1 MGNDKAVKAGN
12 TNIKIKL
19 TPVDR
24 SFYVVVDVY
33 LAICGIIVLLP
44 LLHVLAQSLSDPM
57 MVIAGRVSFFPINPT
72 LDIYSQVIKSKNI
85 MTGFMNTLF
94 YAGVGTC
101 LNLFMTVICA
111 YPLARKGLWGRK
123 VIVFIFTFTM
133 MFGGG
138 MIPTYLVI
146 KQLGL
151 IDTRAVMI
159 LPGAITVWNMIMC
172 RTYFMSSIPEEL
184 YESASLDGASDIRIL
199 VSMVVPL
206 TVPILAVM
214 VLGMLYHPESA
225 VYTSS
230 GVTAAETTMDLGMQ
244 FLSELPHYCREVA
257 LALAPIA
264 AFFFVIQFTTLHLK
278 GQTLFR
284 IIMGLVYTYI
294 GLVLFLLGVN
304 VGFMPMGTFIG
315 EALGRLE
322 FNWILVPIGMIIG
335 YFVVAAEPAVH
346 VLNKQVYEIT
356 AGAIPPKAM
365 SISLAIGVSVSV
377 GLAMFRILTGMPIMY
392 LLIPGYAL
400 ALILMFFVPPIFTSI
415 AFDSGGVA
423 SGPMTATF
431 LLPLAI
437 GACTAMGGDVVSDA
451 FGVVAMVAM
460 TPLITIQILGVY
472 YRIKQRGIKRRA
484 DAELA
489 PDEDIIDL

>member
-111 YPLARKGLWGRK
+111 YPLARNGLWGRK

-206 TVPILAVM
+206 SVPILAVM
-214 VLGMLYHPESA
+214 VLFYAVGHWNSYFDAMIYLNSPELYN
-225 VYTSS
+225 
-230 GVTAAETTMDLGMQ
+230 
-244 FLSELPHYCREVA
+244 
-257 LALAPIA
+257 
-264 AFFFVIQFTTLHLK
+264 IQ
-278 GQTLFR
+278 
-284 IIMGLVYTYI
+284 
-294 GLVLFLLGVN
+294 LVLRNAINN
-304 VGFMPMGTFIG
+304 VKSISENGASDMANMVKNEANG
-315 EALGRLE
+315 EAIKYVL
-322 FNWILVPIGMIIG
+322 IVITMIPVMIIYPFVQK
-335 YFVVAAEPAVH
+335 YFI
-346 VLNKQVYEIT
+346 KGIMI
-356 AGAIPPKAM
+356 G
-365 SISLAIGVSVSV
+365 SIKG
-377 GLAMFRILTGMPIMY
+377 
-392 LLIPGYAL
+392 
-400 ALILMFFVPPIFTSI
+400 
-415 AFDSGGVA
+415 
-423 SGPMTATF
+423 
-431 LLPLAI
+431 
-437 GACTAMGGDVVSDA
+437 
-451 FGVVAMVAM
+451 
-460 TPLITIQILGVY
+460 
-472 YRIKQRGIKRRA
+472 
-484 DAELA
+484 
-489 PDEDIIDL
+489 

>member
-1 MGNDKAVKAGN
+1 MGKDKAVKAGN

-24 SFYVVVDVY
+24 SFYVAVDVY

-72 LDIYSQVIKSKNI
+72 LEIYSQVIRSKNI
-85 MTGFMNTLF
+85 TTGFMNTLF

-206 TVPILAVM
+206 SVPILAVM
-214 VLGMLYHPESA
+214 VLFYAVGHWNSYFDAMIYLNSPELYN
-225 VYTSS
+225 
-230 GVTAAETTMDLGMQ
+230 
-244 FLSELPHYCREVA
+244 
-257 LALAPIA
+257 
-264 AFFFVIQFTTLHLK
+264 IQ
-278 GQTLFR
+278 
-284 IIMGLVYTYI
+284 
-294 GLVLFLLGVN
+294 LVLRNAINN
-304 VGFMPMGTFIG
+304 VKSIADNGASDMTNMMKNEANG
-315 EALGRLE
+315 EAIKYVL
-322 FNWILVPIGMIIG
+322 IVITMIPVMIIYPFVQK
-335 YFVVAAEPAVH
+335 YFI
-346 VLNKQVYEIT
+346 KGIMI
-356 AGAIPPKAM
+356 G
-365 SISLAIGVSVSV
+365 SIKG
-377 GLAMFRILTGMPIMY
+377 
-392 LLIPGYAL
+392 
-400 ALILMFFVPPIFTSI
+400 
-415 AFDSGGVA
+415 
-423 SGPMTATF
+423 
-431 LLPLAI
+431 
-437 GACTAMGGDVVSDA
+437 
-451 FGVVAMVAM
+451 
-460 TPLITIQILGVY
+460 
-472 YRIKQRGIKRRA
+472 
-484 DAELA
+484 
-489 PDEDIIDL
+489 

>member
-24 SFYVVVDVY
+24 SFYAVVDVY

-72 LDIYSQVIKSKNI
+72 LDIYSQVIKSQNI

-206 TVPILAVM
+206 SVPILAVM
-214 VLGMLYHPESA
+214 VLFYAVGHWNSYFDAMIYLNSPELYN
-225 VYTSS
+225 
-230 GVTAAETTMDLGMQ
+230 
-244 FLSELPHYCREVA
+244 
-257 LALAPIA
+257 
-264 AFFFVIQFTTLHLK
+264 IQ
-278 GQTLFR
+278 
-284 IIMGLVYTYI
+284 
-294 GLVLFLLGVN
+294 LVLRNAINN
-304 VGFMPMGTFIG
+304 VKSISENGASDMANMVKNEANG
-315 EALGRLE
+315 EAIKYVL
-322 FNWILVPIGMIIG
+322 IVITMIPVMIIYPFVQK
-335 YFVVAAEPAVH
+335 YFI
-346 VLNKQVYEIT
+346 KGIMI
-356 AGAIPPKAM
+356 G
-365 SISLAIGVSVSV
+365 SIKG
-377 GLAMFRILTGMPIMY
+377 
-392 LLIPGYAL
+392 
-400 ALILMFFVPPIFTSI
+400 
-415 AFDSGGVA
+415 
-423 SGPMTATF
+423 
-431 LLPLAI
+431 
-437 GACTAMGGDVVSDA
+437 
-451 FGVVAMVAM
+451 
-460 TPLITIQILGVY
+460 
-472 YRIKQRGIKRRA
+472 
-484 DAELA
+484 
-489 PDEDIIDL
+489 

>member
-206 TVPILAVM
+206 SVPILAVM
-214 VLGMLYHPESA
+214 VLFYAVGHWNSYFDAMIYLNSPELYN
-225 VYTSS
+225 
-230 GVTAAETTMDLGMQ
+230 
-244 FLSELPHYCREVA
+244 
-257 LALAPIA
+257 
-264 AFFFVIQFTTLHLK
+264 IQ
-278 GQTLFR
+278 
-284 IIMGLVYTYI
+284 
-294 GLVLFLLGVN
+294 LVLRNAINN
-304 VGFMPMGTFIG
+304 VKSISEKGASDMANMVKNEANG
-315 EALGRLE
+315 EAIKYVL
-322 FNWILVPIGMIIG
+322 IVITMIPVMIIYPFVQK
-335 YFVVAAEPAVH
+335 YFI
-346 VLNKQVYEIT
+346 KGIMI
-356 AGAIPPKAM
+356 G
-365 SISLAIGVSVSV
+365 SIKG
-377 GLAMFRILTGMPIMY
+377 
-392 LLIPGYAL
+392 
-400 ALILMFFVPPIFTSI
+400 
-415 AFDSGGVA
+415 
-423 SGPMTATF
+423 
-431 LLPLAI
+431 
-437 GACTAMGGDVVSDA
+437 
-451 FGVVAMVAM
+451 
-460 TPLITIQILGVY
+460 
-472 YRIKQRGIKRRA
+472 
-484 DAELA
+484 
-489 PDEDIIDL
+489 

>member
-72 LDIYSQVIKSKNI
+72 LDIYSQVIKSQNI

-123 VIVFIFTFTM
+123 LIVFIFTFTM

-206 TVPILAVM
+206 SVPILAVM
-214 VLGMLYHPESA
+214 VLFYAVGHWNSYFDAMIYLNSPELYN
-225 VYTSS
+225 
-230 GVTAAETTMDLGMQ
+230 
-244 FLSELPHYCREVA
+244 
-257 LALAPIA
+257 
-264 AFFFVIQFTTLHLK
+264 IQ
-278 GQTLFR
+278 
-284 IIMGLVYTYI
+284 
-294 GLVLFLLGVN
+294 LVLRNAINN
-304 VGFMPMGTFIG
+304 VKSISENGASDMANMVKNEANG
-315 EALGRLE
+315 EAIKYVL
-322 FNWILVPIGMIIG
+322 IVITMIPVMIIYPFVQK
-335 YFVVAAEPAVH
+335 YFI
-346 VLNKQVYEIT
+346 KGIMI
-356 AGAIPPKAM
+356 G
-365 SISLAIGVSVSV
+365 SIKG
-377 GLAMFRILTGMPIMY
+377 
-392 LLIPGYAL
+392 
-400 ALILMFFVPPIFTSI
+400 
-415 AFDSGGVA
+415 
-423 SGPMTATF
+423 
-431 LLPLAI
+431 
-437 GACTAMGGDVVSDA
+437 
-451 FGVVAMVAM
+451 
-460 TPLITIQILGVY
+460 
-472 YRIKQRGIKRRA
+472 
-484 DAELA
+484 
-489 PDEDIIDL
+489 

>member
-33 LAICGIIVLLP
+33 LALCGIIVLLP

-101 LNLFMTVICA
+101 VNLFMTVICA

-206 TVPILAVM
+206 SVPILAVM
-214 VLGMLYHPESA
+214 VLFYAVGHWNSYFDAMIYLNSPELYN
-225 VYTSS
+225 
-230 GVTAAETTMDLGMQ
+230 
-244 FLSELPHYCREVA
+244 
-257 LALAPIA
+257 
-264 AFFFVIQFTTLHLK
+264 IQ
-278 GQTLFR
+278 
-284 IIMGLVYTYI
+284 
-294 GLVLFLLGVN
+294 LVLRNAINN
-304 VGFMPMGTFIG
+304 VKSISENGASDMANMVKNEANG
-315 EALGRLE
+315 EAIKYVL
-322 FNWILVPIGMIIG
+322 IVITMIPVMIIYPFVQK
-335 YFVVAAEPAVH
+335 YFI
-346 VLNKQVYEIT
+346 KGIMI
-356 AGAIPPKAM
+356 G
-365 SISLAIGVSVSV
+365 SIKG
-377 GLAMFRILTGMPIMY
+377 
-392 LLIPGYAL
+392 
-400 ALILMFFVPPIFTSI
+400 
-415 AFDSGGVA
+415 
-423 SGPMTATF
+423 
-431 LLPLAI
+431 
-437 GACTAMGGDVVSDA
+437 
-451 FGVVAMVAM
+451 
-460 TPLITIQILGVY
+460 
-472 YRIKQRGIKRRA
+472 
-484 DAELA
+484 
-489 PDEDIIDL
+489 

>member
-206 TVPILAVM
+206 SVPILAVM
-214 VLGMLYHPESA
+214 VLFYAVGHWNSYFDAMIYLNSPELYN
-225 VYTSS
+225 
-230 GVTAAETTMDLGMQ
+230 
-244 FLSELPHYCREVA
+244 
-257 LALAPIA
+257 
-264 AFFFVIQFTTLHLK
+264 IQ
-278 GQTLFR
+278 
-284 IIMGLVYTYI
+284 
-294 GLVLFLLGVN
+294 LVLRNAINN
-304 VGFMPMGTFIG
+304 VKSISENGTSDMANMVKNEANG
-315 EALGRLE
+315 EAIKYVL
-322 FNWILVPIGMIIG
+322 IVITMIPVMIIYPFVQK
-335 YFVVAAEPAVH
+335 YFI
-346 VLNKQVYEIT
+346 KGIMI
-356 AGAIPPKAM
+356 G
-365 SISLAIGVSVSV
+365 SIKG
-377 GLAMFRILTGMPIMY
+377 
-392 LLIPGYAL
+392 
-400 ALILMFFVPPIFTSI
+400 
-415 AFDSGGVA
+415 
-423 SGPMTATF
+423 
-431 LLPLAI
+431 
-437 GACTAMGGDVVSDA
+437 
-451 FGVVAMVAM
+451 
-460 TPLITIQILGVY
+460 
-472 YRIKQRGIKRRA
+472 
-484 DAELA
+484 
-489 PDEDIIDL
+489 

>member
-44 LLHVLAQSLSDPM
+44 LLHVLAQSQSDPM

-72 LDIYSQVIKSKNI
+72 LDIYSQVIKSQNI

-123 VIVFIFTFTM
+123 LIVFIFTFTM

-206 TVPILAVM
+206 SVPILAVM
-214 VLGMLYHPESA
+214 VLFYAVGHWNSYFDAMIYLNSPELYN
-225 VYTSS
+225 
-230 GVTAAETTMDLGMQ
+230 
-244 FLSELPHYCREVA
+244 
-257 LALAPIA
+257 
-264 AFFFVIQFTTLHLK
+264 IQ
-278 GQTLFR
+278 
-284 IIMGLVYTYI
+284 
-294 GLVLFLLGVN
+294 LVLRNAINN
-304 VGFMPMGTFIG
+304 VKSISENGASDMANMVKNEANG
-315 EALGRLE
+315 EAIKYVL
-322 FNWILVPIGMIIG
+322 IVITMIPVMIIYPFVQK
-335 YFVVAAEPAVH
+335 YFI
-346 VLNKQVYEIT
+346 KGIMI
-356 AGAIPPKAM
+356 G
-365 SISLAIGVSVSV
+365 SIKG
-377 GLAMFRILTGMPIMY
+377 
-392 LLIPGYAL
+392 
-400 ALILMFFVPPIFTSI
+400 
-415 AFDSGGVA
+415 
-423 SGPMTATF
+423 
-431 LLPLAI
+431 
-437 GACTAMGGDVVSDA
+437 
-451 FGVVAMVAM
+451 
-460 TPLITIQILGVY
+460 
-472 YRIKQRGIKRRA
+472 
-484 DAELA
+484 
-489 PDEDIIDL
+489 

>member
-1 MGNDKAVKAGN
+1 M
-12 TNIKIKL
+12 
-19 TPVDR
+19 
-24 SFYVVVDVY
+24 VDVY

-206 TVPILAVM
+206 SVPILAVM
-214 VLGMLYHPESA
+214 VLFYAVGHWNSYFDAMIYLNSPELYN
-225 VYTSS
+225 
-230 GVTAAETTMDLGMQ
+230 
-244 FLSELPHYCREVA
+244 
-257 LALAPIA
+257 
-264 AFFFVIQFTTLHLK
+264 IQ
-278 GQTLFR
+278 
-284 IIMGLVYTYI
+284 
-294 GLVLFLLGVN
+294 LVLRNAINN
-304 VGFMPMGTFIG
+304 VKSISENGASDMANMVKNEANG
-315 EALGRLE
+315 EAIKYVL
-322 FNWILVPIGMIIG
+322 IVITMIPVMIIYPFVQK
-335 YFVVAAEPAVH
+335 YFI
-346 VLNKQVYEIT
+346 KGI
-356 AGAIPPKAM
+356 M
-365 SISLAIGVSVSV
+365 IGH
-377 GLAMFRILTGMPIMY
+377 
-392 LLIPGYAL
+392 
-400 ALILMFFVPPIFTSI
+400 
-415 AFDSGGVA
+415 
-423 SGPMTATF
+423 
-431 LLPLAI
+431 
-437 GACTAMGGDVVSDA
+437 
-451 FGVVAMVAM
+451 
-460 TPLITIQILGVY
+460 
-472 YRIKQRGIKRRA
+472 IKG
-484 DAELA
+484 
-489 PDEDIIDL
+489 

>member
-12 TNIKIKL
+12 TNIKIRL

-72 LDIYSQVIKSKNI
+72 LDIYSQVIKSQNI

-206 TVPILAVM
+206 SVPILAVM
-214 VLGMLYHPESA
+214 VLFYAVGHWNSYFDAMIYLNSPELYN
-225 VYTSS
+225 
-230 GVTAAETTMDLGMQ
+230 
-244 FLSELPHYCREVA
+244 
-257 LALAPIA
+257 
-264 AFFFVIQFTTLHLK
+264 IQ
-278 GQTLFR
+278 
-284 IIMGLVYTYI
+284 
-294 GLVLFLLGVN
+294 LVLRNAINN
-304 VGFMPMGTFIG
+304 VKSISENGASDMANMVKNEANG
-315 EALGRLE
+315 EAIKYVL
-322 FNWILVPIGMIIG
+322 IVITMIPVMIIYPFVQK
-335 YFVVAAEPAVH
+335 YFI
-346 VLNKQVYEIT
+346 KGIMI
-356 AGAIPPKAM
+356 G
-365 SISLAIGVSVSV
+365 SIKG
-377 GLAMFRILTGMPIMY
+377 
-392 LLIPGYAL
+392 
-400 ALILMFFVPPIFTSI
+400 
-415 AFDSGGVA
+415 
-423 SGPMTATF
+423 
-431 LLPLAI
+431 
-437 GACTAMGGDVVSDA
+437 
-451 FGVVAMVAM
+451 
-460 TPLITIQILGVY
+460 
-472 YRIKQRGIKRRA
+472 
-484 DAELA
+484 
-489 PDEDIIDL
+489 

>member
-206 TVPILAVM
+206 SVPILAVM
-214 VLGMLYHPESA
+214 VLFYAVGHWNSYFDAMIYLNSPELYN
-225 VYTSS
+225 
-230 GVTAAETTMDLGMQ
+230 
-244 FLSELPHYCREVA
+244 
-257 LALAPIA
+257 
-264 AFFFVIQFTTLHLK
+264 IQ
-278 GQTLFR
+278 
-284 IIMGLVYTYI
+284 
-294 GLVLFLLGVN
+294 LVLRNAINSISENGASDMANMVKN
-304 VGFMPMGTFIG
+304 EANG
-315 EALGRLE
+315 EAIKYVL
-322 FNWILVPIGMIIG
+322 IVITMIPVMIIYPFVQKYFIKGIMIG
-335 YFVVAAEPAVH
+335 Y
-346 VLNKQVYEIT
+346 
-356 AGAIPPKAM
+356 
-365 SISLAIGVSVSV
+365 
-377 GLAMFRILTGMPIMY
+377 
-392 LLIPGYAL
+392 
-400 ALILMFFVPPIFTSI
+400 
-415 AFDSGGVA
+415 
-423 SGPMTATF
+423 
-431 LLPLAI
+431 
-437 GACTAMGGDVVSDA
+437 
-451 FGVVAMVAM
+451 
-460 TPLITIQILGVY
+460 
-472 YRIKQRGIKRRA
+472 IKG
-484 DAELA
+484 
-489 PDEDIIDL
+489 

>member
-72 LDIYSQVIKSKNI
+72 LDIYSQVIKSQNI

-206 TVPILAVM
+206 SVPILAVM
-214 VLGMLYHPESA
+214 VLFYAVGHWNSYFDAMIYLNSPELYN
-225 VYTSS
+225 
-230 GVTAAETTMDLGMQ
+230 
-244 FLSELPHYCREVA
+244 
-257 LALAPIA
+257 
-264 AFFFVIQFTTLHLK
+264 IQ
-278 GQTLFR
+278 
-284 IIMGLVYTYI
+284 
-294 GLVLFLLGVN
+294 LVLRNAINN
-304 VGFMPMGTFIG
+304 VKSISENGASDMANMVKNEANG
-315 EALGRLE
+315 EAIKYVLIVITMIPVTIIYPFVQKYFIKG
-322 FNWILVPIGMIIG
+322 IMIG
-335 YFVVAAEPAVH
+335 
-346 VLNKQVYEIT
+346 
-356 AGAIPPKAM
+356 
-365 SISLAIGVSVSV
+365 SIKG
-377 GLAMFRILTGMPIMY
+377 
-392 LLIPGYAL
+392 
-400 ALILMFFVPPIFTSI
+400 
-415 AFDSGGVA
+415 
-423 SGPMTATF
+423 
-431 LLPLAI
+431 
-437 GACTAMGGDVVSDA
+437 
-451 FGVVAMVAM
+451 
-460 TPLITIQILGVY
+460 
-472 YRIKQRGIKRRA
+472 
-484 DAELA
+484 
-489 PDEDIIDL
+489 

>member
-1 MGNDKAVKAGN
+1 MGNDKAVKAEN

-72 LDIYSQVIKSKNI
+72 LDIYSQVIKSQNI

-206 TVPILAVM
+206 SVPILAVM
-214 VLGMLYHPESA
+214 VLFYAVSHWNSYFDAMIYLNSPELYN
-225 VYTSS
+225 
-230 GVTAAETTMDLGMQ
+230 
-244 FLSELPHYCREVA
+244 
-257 LALAPIA
+257 
-264 AFFFVIQFTTLHLK
+264 IQ
-278 GQTLFR
+278 
-284 IIMGLVYTYI
+284 
-294 GLVLFLLGVN
+294 LVLRNAINN
-304 VGFMPMGTFIG
+304 VKSISENGASDMANMVKNEANG
-315 EALGRLE
+315 EAIKYVL
-322 FNWILVPIGMIIG
+322 IVITMIPVMIIYPFVQK
-335 YFVVAAEPAVH
+335 YFI
-346 VLNKQVYEIT
+346 KGIMI
-356 AGAIPPKAM
+356 G
-365 SISLAIGVSVSV
+365 SIKG
-377 GLAMFRILTGMPIMY
+377 
-392 LLIPGYAL
+392 
-400 ALILMFFVPPIFTSI
+400 
-415 AFDSGGVA
+415 
-423 SGPMTATF
+423 
-431 LLPLAI
+431 
-437 GACTAMGGDVVSDA
+437 
-451 FGVVAMVAM
+451 
-460 TPLITIQILGVY
+460 
-472 YRIKQRGIKRRA
+472 
-484 DAELA
+484 
-489 PDEDIIDL
+489 

>member
-172 RTYFMSSIPEEL
+172 RTYFMSSITEEL

-206 TVPILAVM
+206 SVPILAVM
-214 VLGMLYHPESA
+214 VLFYAVGHWNSYFDAMIYLNSPELYN
-225 VYTSS
+225 
-230 GVTAAETTMDLGMQ
+230 
-244 FLSELPHYCREVA
+244 
-257 LALAPIA
+257 
-264 AFFFVIQFTTLHLK
+264 IQ
-278 GQTLFR
+278 
-284 IIMGLVYTYI
+284 
-294 GLVLFLLGVN
+294 LVLRNAINN
-304 VGFMPMGTFIG
+304 VKSISENGASDMANMVKNEANG
-315 EALGRLE
+315 EAIKYVL
-322 FNWILVPIGMIIG
+322 IVITMIPVMIIYPFVQK
-335 YFVVAAEPAVH
+335 YFI
-346 VLNKQVYEIT
+346 KGI
-356 AGAIPPKAM
+356 M
-365 SISLAIGVSVSV
+365 IGH
-377 GLAMFRILTGMPIMY
+377 
-392 LLIPGYAL
+392 
-400 ALILMFFVPPIFTSI
+400 
-415 AFDSGGVA
+415 
-423 SGPMTATF
+423 
-431 LLPLAI
+431 
-437 GACTAMGGDVVSDA
+437 
-451 FGVVAMVAM
+451 
-460 TPLITIQILGVY
+460 
-472 YRIKQRGIKRRA
+472 IKG
-484 DAELA
+484 
-489 PDEDIIDL
+489 

>member
-206 TVPILAVM
+206 SVPILAVM
-214 VLGMLYHPESA
+214 VLFYAVGHWNSYFDAMIYLKSPELYN
-225 VYTSS
+225 
-230 GVTAAETTMDLGMQ
+230 
-244 FLSELPHYCREVA
+244 
-257 LALAPIA
+257 
-264 AFFFVIQFTTLHLK
+264 IQ
-278 GQTLFR
+278 
-284 IIMGLVYTYI
+284 
-294 GLVLFLLGVN
+294 LVLRNAINN
-304 VGFMPMGTFIG
+304 VKAISENGASDMANMVKNEANG
-315 EALGRLE
+315 EVIKYVL
-322 FNWILVPIGMIIG
+322 IVITMIPVMIIYPFVQK
-335 YFVVAAEPAVH
+335 YFI
-346 VLNKQVYEIT
+346 KGIMI
-356 AGAIPPKAM
+356 G
-365 SISLAIGVSVSV
+365 SIKG
-377 GLAMFRILTGMPIMY
+377 
-392 LLIPGYAL
+392 
-400 ALILMFFVPPIFTSI
+400 
-415 AFDSGGVA
+415 
-423 SGPMTATF
+423 
-431 LLPLAI
+431 
-437 GACTAMGGDVVSDA
+437 
-451 FGVVAMVAM
+451 
-460 TPLITIQILGVY
+460 
-472 YRIKQRGIKRRA
+472 
-484 DAELA
+484 
-489 PDEDIIDL
+489 

>member
-72 LDIYSQVIKSKNI
+72 LDIYSQVIKSQNI

-206 TVPILAVM
+206 SVPILAVM
-214 VLGMLYHPESA
+214 VLFYAVGHWNSYFDAMIYLNSPELYN
-225 VYTSS
+225 
-230 GVTAAETTMDLGMQ
+230 
-244 FLSELPHYCREVA
+244 
-257 LALAPIA
+257 
-264 AFFFVIQFTTLHLK
+264 IQ
-278 GQTLFR
+278 
-284 IIMGLVYTYI
+284 
-294 GLVLFLLGVN
+294 LVLRNAINN
-304 VGFMPMGTFIG
+304 VKSISDNGASDMANMVKNEANG
-315 EALGRLE
+315 EAIKYVL
-322 FNWILVPIGMIIG
+322 IVITMIPVMIIYPFVQK
-335 YFVVAAEPAVH
+335 YFI
-346 VLNKQVYEIT
+346 KGIMI
-356 AGAIPPKAM
+356 G
-365 SISLAIGVSVSV
+365 SIKG
-377 GLAMFRILTGMPIMY
+377 
-392 LLIPGYAL
+392 
-400 ALILMFFVPPIFTSI
+400 
-415 AFDSGGVA
+415 
-423 SGPMTATF
+423 
-431 LLPLAI
+431 
-437 GACTAMGGDVVSDA
+437 
-451 FGVVAMVAM
+451 
-460 TPLITIQILGVY
+460 
-472 YRIKQRGIKRRA
+472 
-484 DAELA
+484 
-489 PDEDIIDL
+489 

>member
-33 LAICGIIVLLP
+33 LAICGITVLLP

-206 TVPILAVM
+206 SVPILAVM
-214 VLGMLYHPESA
+214 VLFYAVGHWNSYFDAMIYLNSPELYN
-225 VYTSS
+225 
-230 GVTAAETTMDLGMQ
+230 
-244 FLSELPHYCREVA
+244 
-257 LALAPIA
+257 
-264 AFFFVIQFTTLHLK
+264 IQ
-278 GQTLFR
+278 
-284 IIMGLVYTYI
+284 
-294 GLVLFLLGVN
+294 LVLRNAINN
-304 VGFMPMGTFIG
+304 VKSISENGASDMANMVKNEANG
-315 EALGRLE
+315 EAIKYVL
-322 FNWILVPIGMIIG
+322 IVITMIPVMIIYPFVQK
-335 YFVVAAEPAVH
+335 YFI
-346 VLNKQVYEIT
+346 NGIMI
-356 AGAIPPKAM
+356 G
-365 SISLAIGVSVSV
+365 SIKG
-377 GLAMFRILTGMPIMY
+377 
-392 LLIPGYAL
+392 
-400 ALILMFFVPPIFTSI
+400 
-415 AFDSGGVA
+415 
-423 SGPMTATF
+423 
-431 LLPLAI
+431 
-437 GACTAMGGDVVSDA
+437 
-451 FGVVAMVAM
+451 
-460 TPLITIQILGVY
+460 
-472 YRIKQRGIKRRA
+472 
-484 DAELA
+484 
-489 PDEDIIDL
+489 

>member
-1 MGNDKAVKAGN
+1 MGNDKAGNAGN

-206 TVPILAVM
+206 SVPILAVM
-214 VLGMLYHPESA
+214 VLFYAVGHWNSYFDAMIYLNSPELYN
-225 VYTSS
+225 
-230 GVTAAETTMDLGMQ
+230 
-244 FLSELPHYCREVA
+244 
-257 LALAPIA
+257 
-264 AFFFVIQFTTLHLK
+264 IQ
-278 GQTLFR
+278 
-284 IIMGLVYTYI
+284 
-294 GLVLFLLGVN
+294 LVLRNAINN
-304 VGFMPMGTFIG
+304 VKSISENGASDMANMVKNEANG
-315 EALGRLE
+315 EAIKYVL
-322 FNWILVPIGMIIG
+322 IVITMIPVMIIYPFVQK
-335 YFVVAAEPAVH
+335 YFI
-346 VLNKQVYEIT
+346 KGIMI
-356 AGAIPPKAM
+356 G
-365 SISLAIGVSVSV
+365 SIKG
-377 GLAMFRILTGMPIMY
+377 
-392 LLIPGYAL
+392 
-400 ALILMFFVPPIFTSI
+400 
-415 AFDSGGVA
+415 
-423 SGPMTATF
+423 
-431 LLPLAI
+431 
-437 GACTAMGGDVVSDA
+437 
-451 FGVVAMVAM
+451 
-460 TPLITIQILGVY
+460 
-472 YRIKQRGIKRRA
+472 
-484 DAELA
+484 
-489 PDEDIIDL
+489 

>member
-72 LDIYSQVIKSKNI
+72 LDIYSQVIKSQNI

-206 TVPILAVM
+206 SVPILAVM
-214 VLGMLYHPESA
+214 VLFYGVAQWNSWFPALLYISDRGLYPLQMVLREVLIQSDISNMA
-225 VYTSS
+225 GSS
-230 GVTAAETTMDLGMQ
+230 GDVE
-244 FLSELPHYCREVA
+244 
-257 LALAPIA
+257 
-264 AFFFVIQFTTLHLK
+264 
-278 GQTLFR
+278 
-284 IIMGLVYTYI
+284 
-294 GLVLFLLGVN
+294 
-304 VGFMPMGTFIG
+304 
-315 EALGRLE
+315 
-322 FNWILVPIGMIIG
+322 IIG
-335 YFVVAAEPAVH
+335 DGLKYATMVVATLPIMCLYPFLQKYFV
-346 VLNKQVYEIT
+346 K
-356 AGAIPPKAM
+356 
-365 SISLAIGVSVSV
+365 GV
-377 GLAMFRILTGMPIMY
+377 M
-392 LLIPGYAL
+392 
-400 ALILMFFVPPIFTSI
+400 
-415 AFDSGGVA
+415 
-423 SGPMTATF
+423 
-431 LLPLAI
+431 I
-437 GACTAMGGDVVSDA
+437 GAVKG
-451 FGVVAMVAM
+451 
-460 TPLITIQILGVY
+460 
-472 YRIKQRGIKRRA
+472 
-484 DAELA
+484 
-489 PDEDIIDL
+489 

>member
-1 MGNDKAVKAGN
+1 MGNDKAVKAVN

-72 LDIYSQVIKSKNI
+72 LDIYSQVIKSQNI

-206 TVPILAVM
+206 SVPILAVM
-214 VLGMLYHPESA
+214 VLFYAVGHWNSYFDAMIYLNSPELYN
-225 VYTSS
+225 
-230 GVTAAETTMDLGMQ
+230 
-244 FLSELPHYCREVA
+244 
-257 LALAPIA
+257 
-264 AFFFVIQFTTLHLK
+264 IQ
-278 GQTLFR
+278 
-284 IIMGLVYTYI
+284 
-294 GLVLFLLGVN
+294 LVLRNAINN
-304 VGFMPMGTFIG
+304 VKSISENGASDMANMVKNEANG
-315 EALGRLE
+315 EAIKYVL
-322 FNWILVPIGMIIG
+322 IVITMIPVMIIYPFVQK
-335 YFVVAAEPAVH
+335 YFI
-346 VLNKQVYEIT
+346 KGIMI
-356 AGAIPPKAM
+356 G
-365 SISLAIGVSVSV
+365 SIKG
-377 GLAMFRILTGMPIMY
+377 
-392 LLIPGYAL
+392 
-400 ALILMFFVPPIFTSI
+400 
-415 AFDSGGVA
+415 
-423 SGPMTATF
+423 
-431 LLPLAI
+431 
-437 GACTAMGGDVVSDA
+437 
-451 FGVVAMVAM
+451 
-460 TPLITIQILGVY
+460 
-472 YRIKQRGIKRRA
+472 
-484 DAELA
+484 
-489 PDEDIIDL
+489 

>member
-206 TVPILAVM
+206 SVPILAVM
-214 VLGMLYHPESA
+214 VLLYAVGHWNSYFDAMIYLNSPEL
-225 VYTSS
+225 YN
-230 GVTAAETTMDLGMQ
+230 
-244 FLSELPHYCREVA
+244 
-257 LALAPIA
+257 
-264 AFFFVIQFTTLHLK
+264 IQ
-278 GQTLFR
+278 
-284 IIMGLVYTYI
+284 
-294 GLVLFLLGVN
+294 LVLRNAINN
-304 VGFMPMGTFIG
+304 VKSISENGARDMANMVKNEANG
-315 EALGRLE
+315 EAIKYVL
-322 FNWILVPIGMIIG
+322 IVITMIPVMIIYPFVQK
-335 YFVVAAEPAVH
+335 YFI
-346 VLNKQVYEIT
+346 KGIMI
-356 AGAIPPKAM
+356 G
-365 SISLAIGVSVSV
+365 SIKG
-377 GLAMFRILTGMPIMY
+377 
-392 LLIPGYAL
+392 
-400 ALILMFFVPPIFTSI
+400 
-415 AFDSGGVA
+415 
-423 SGPMTATF
+423 
-431 LLPLAI
+431 
-437 GACTAMGGDVVSDA
+437 
-451 FGVVAMVAM
+451 
-460 TPLITIQILGVY
+460 
-472 YRIKQRGIKRRA
+472 
-484 DAELA
+484 
-489 PDEDIIDL
+489 

>member
-1 MGNDKAVKAGN
+1 MGNDEAVKAGN

-206 TVPILAVM
+206 SVPILAVM
-214 VLGMLYHPESA
+214 VLFYAVGHWNSYFDAMIYLNSPELYN
-225 VYTSS
+225 
-230 GVTAAETTMDLGMQ
+230 
-244 FLSELPHYCREVA
+244 
-257 LALAPIA
+257 
-264 AFFFVIQFTTLHLK
+264 IQ
-278 GQTLFR
+278 
-284 IIMGLVYTYI
+284 
-294 GLVLFLLGVN
+294 LVLRNAINN
-304 VGFMPMGTFIG
+304 VKSISENGASDMANMVKNEANG
-315 EALGRLE
+315 EAIKYVLIVITMIPVTIIYPFVQKYFIKG
-322 FNWILVPIGMIIG
+322 IMIG
-335 YFVVAAEPAVH
+335 
-346 VLNKQVYEIT
+346 
-356 AGAIPPKAM
+356 
-365 SISLAIGVSVSV
+365 SIKG
-377 GLAMFRILTGMPIMY
+377 
-392 LLIPGYAL
+392 
-400 ALILMFFVPPIFTSI
+400 
-415 AFDSGGVA
+415 
-423 SGPMTATF
+423 
-431 LLPLAI
+431 
-437 GACTAMGGDVVSDA
+437 
-451 FGVVAMVAM
+451 
-460 TPLITIQILGVY
+460 
-472 YRIKQRGIKRRA
+472 
-484 DAELA
+484 
-489 PDEDIIDL
+489 

>member
-33 LAICGIIVLLP
+33 LALCGIIVLLP

-94 YAGVGTC
+94 YAGVGPC

-206 TVPILAVM
+206 SVPILAVM
-214 VLGMLYHPESA
+214 VLFYAVGHWNSYFDAMIYLNSPELYN
-225 VYTSS
+225 
-230 GVTAAETTMDLGMQ
+230 
-244 FLSELPHYCREVA
+244 
-257 LALAPIA
+257 
-264 AFFFVIQFTTLHLK
+264 IQ
-278 GQTLFR
+278 
-284 IIMGLVYTYI
+284 
-294 GLVLFLLGVN
+294 LVLRNAINN
-304 VGFMPMGTFIG
+304 VKSISENGASDMANMVKNEANG
-315 EALGRLE
+315 EAIKYVL
-322 FNWILVPIGMIIG
+322 IVITMIPVMIIYPFVQK
-335 YFVVAAEPAVH
+335 YFI
-346 VLNKQVYEIT
+346 KGIMI
-356 AGAIPPKAM
+356 G
-365 SISLAIGVSVSV
+365 SIKG
-377 GLAMFRILTGMPIMY
+377 
-392 LLIPGYAL
+392 
-400 ALILMFFVPPIFTSI
+400 
-415 AFDSGGVA
+415 
-423 SGPMTATF
+423 
-431 LLPLAI
+431 
-437 GACTAMGGDVVSDA
+437 
-451 FGVVAMVAM
+451 
-460 TPLITIQILGVY
+460 
-472 YRIKQRGIKRRA
+472 
-484 DAELA
+484 
-489 PDEDIIDL
+489 

>member
-206 TVPILAVM
+206 SVPILAVM
-214 VLGMLYHPESA
+214 VLFYAVGHWNSYFDAMIYLNSPELYN
-225 VYTSS
+225 
-230 GVTAAETTMDLGMQ
+230 
-244 FLSELPHYCREVA
+244 
-257 LALAPIA
+257 
-264 AFFFVIQFTTLHLK
+264 IQ
-278 GQTLFR
+278 
-284 IIMGLVYTYI
+284 
-294 GLVLFLLGVN
+294 LVLRNAINN
-304 VGFMPMGTFIG
+304 VKSISENGASDMANMVKN
-315 EALGRLE
+315 EANVEAIKYVL
-322 FNWILVPIGMIIG
+322 IVITMIPVMIIYPFVQK
-335 YFVVAAEPAVH
+335 YFI
-346 VLNKQVYEIT
+346 KGIMI
-356 AGAIPPKAM
+356 G
-365 SISLAIGVSVSV
+365 SIKG
-377 GLAMFRILTGMPIMY
+377 
-392 LLIPGYAL
+392 
-400 ALILMFFVPPIFTSI
+400 
-415 AFDSGGVA
+415 
-423 SGPMTATF
+423 
-431 LLPLAI
+431 
-437 GACTAMGGDVVSDA
+437 
-451 FGVVAMVAM
+451 
-460 TPLITIQILGVY
+460 
-472 YRIKQRGIKRRA
+472 
-484 DAELA
+484 
-489 PDEDIIDL
+489 

>member
-72 LDIYSQVIKSKNI
+72 LDIYSQVIKSQNI

-199 VSMVVPL
+199 MSMVVPL
-206 TVPILAVM
+206 SVPILAVM
-214 VLGMLYHPESA
+214 VLFYAVGHWNSYFDAMIYLNSPELYN
-225 VYTSS
+225 
-230 GVTAAETTMDLGMQ
+230 
-244 FLSELPHYCREVA
+244 
-257 LALAPIA
+257 
-264 AFFFVIQFTTLHLK
+264 IQ
-278 GQTLFR
+278 
-284 IIMGLVYTYI
+284 
-294 GLVLFLLGVN
+294 LVLRNAINN
-304 VGFMPMGTFIG
+304 VKSISENGASDMANMVKNEANG
-315 EALGRLE
+315 EAIKYVL
-322 FNWILVPIGMIIG
+322 IVITMIPVMIIYPFVQK
-335 YFVVAAEPAVH
+335 YFI
-346 VLNKQVYEIT
+346 KGIMI
-356 AGAIPPKAM
+356 G
-365 SISLAIGVSVSV
+365 SIKG
-377 GLAMFRILTGMPIMY
+377 
-392 LLIPGYAL
+392 
-400 ALILMFFVPPIFTSI
+400 
-415 AFDSGGVA
+415 
-423 SGPMTATF
+423 
-431 LLPLAI
+431 
-437 GACTAMGGDVVSDA
+437 
-451 FGVVAMVAM
+451 
-460 TPLITIQILGVY
+460 
-472 YRIKQRGIKRRA
+472 
-484 DAELA
+484 
-489 PDEDIIDL
+489 

>member
-12 TNIKIKL
+12 TSIKIKL

-206 TVPILAVM
+206 SVPILAVM
-214 VLGMLYHPESA
+214 VLFYAVGHWNSYFDAMIYLNSPELYN
-225 VYTSS
+225 
-230 GVTAAETTMDLGMQ
+230 
-244 FLSELPHYCREVA
+244 
-257 LALAPIA
+257 
-264 AFFFVIQFTTLHLK
+264 IQ
-278 GQTLFR
+278 
-284 IIMGLVYTYI
+284 
-294 GLVLFLLGVN
+294 LVLRNAINN
-304 VGFMPMGTFIG
+304 VKSISENGASDMANMVKNEANG
-315 EALGRLE
+315 EAIKYVL
-322 FNWILVPIGMIIG
+322 IVITMIPVMIIYPFVQK
-335 YFVVAAEPAVH
+335 YFI
-346 VLNKQVYEIT
+346 KGIMI
-356 AGAIPPKAM
+356 G
-365 SISLAIGVSVSV
+365 SIKG
-377 GLAMFRILTGMPIMY
+377 
-392 LLIPGYAL
+392 
-400 ALILMFFVPPIFTSI
+400 
-415 AFDSGGVA
+415 
-423 SGPMTATF
+423 
-431 LLPLAI
+431 
-437 GACTAMGGDVVSDA
+437 
-451 FGVVAMVAM
+451 
-460 TPLITIQILGVY
+460 
-472 YRIKQRGIKRRA
+472 
-484 DAELA
+484 
-489 PDEDIIDL
+489 

>member
-72 LDIYSQVIKSKNI
+72 LDIYSQVIKSQNI

-206 TVPILAVM
+206 SVPILAVM
-214 VLGMLYHPESA
+214 VLFYAVGHWNSYFDAMIYLNSPELYN
-225 VYTSS
+225 
-230 GVTAAETTMDLGMQ
+230 
-244 FLSELPHYCREVA
+244 
-257 LALAPIA
+257 
-264 AFFFVIQFTTLHLK
+264 IQ
-278 GQTLFR
+278 
-284 IIMGLVYTYI
+284 
-294 GLVLFLLGVN
+294 LVLRNAINN
-304 VGFMPMGTFIG
+304 VKSISENGASDMANMVKNEANG
-315 EALGRLE
+315 EAIKYVL
-322 FNWILVPIGMIIG
+322 IVITMIPVMIIYPFVQK
-335 YFVVAAEPAVH
+335 YFI
-346 VLNKQVYEIT
+346 KGIMI
-356 AGAIPPKAM
+356 G
-365 SISLAIGVSVSV
+365 SIKG
-377 GLAMFRILTGMPIMY
+377 
-392 LLIPGYAL
+392 
-400 ALILMFFVPPIFTSI
+400 
-415 AFDSGGVA
+415 
-423 SGPMTATF
+423 
-431 LLPLAI
+431 
-437 GACTAMGGDVVSDA
+437 
-451 FGVVAMVAM
+451 
-460 TPLITIQILGVY
+460 
-472 YRIKQRGIKRRA
+472 
-484 DAELA
+484 
-489 PDEDIIDL
+489 

>member
-24 SFYVVVDVY
+24 SFYVAVDVY

-184 YESASLDGASDIRIL
+184 YESALPDGASDIRIL

-206 TVPILAVM
+206 SVPILAVM
-214 VLGMLYHPESA
+214 VLFYAVGHWNSYFDAMIYLNSPELYN
-225 VYTSS
+225 
-230 GVTAAETTMDLGMQ
+230 
-244 FLSELPHYCREVA
+244 
-257 LALAPIA
+257 
-264 AFFFVIQFTTLHLK
+264 IQ
-278 GQTLFR
+278 
-284 IIMGLVYTYI
+284 
-294 GLVLFLLGVN
+294 LVLRNAINN
-304 VGFMPMGTFIG
+304 VKSISENGASDMANMVKNEANG
-315 EALGRLE
+315 EAIKYVL
-322 FNWILVPIGMIIG
+322 IVITMIPVMIIYPFVQK
-335 YFVVAAEPAVH
+335 YFI
-346 VLNKQVYEIT
+346 KGIMI
-356 AGAIPPKAM
+356 G
-365 SISLAIGVSVSV
+365 SIKG
-377 GLAMFRILTGMPIMY
+377 
-392 LLIPGYAL
+392 
-400 ALILMFFVPPIFTSI
+400 
-415 AFDSGGVA
+415 
-423 SGPMTATF
+423 
-431 LLPLAI
+431 
-437 GACTAMGGDVVSDA
+437 
-451 FGVVAMVAM
+451 
-460 TPLITIQILGVY
+460 
-472 YRIKQRGIKRRA
+472 
-484 DAELA
+484 
-489 PDEDIIDL
+489 

>member
-1 MGNDKAVKAGN
+1 MGNDKAGKAGN

-72 LDIYSQVIKSKNI
+72 LDIYSQVIKSQNI

-206 TVPILAVM
+206 SVPILAVM
-214 VLGMLYHPESA
+214 VLFYAVGHWNSYFDAMIYLNSPELYN
-225 VYTSS
+225 
-230 GVTAAETTMDLGMQ
+230 
-244 FLSELPHYCREVA
+244 
-257 LALAPIA
+257 
-264 AFFFVIQFTTLHLK
+264 IQ
-278 GQTLFR
+278 
-284 IIMGLVYTYI
+284 
-294 GLVLFLLGVN
+294 LVLRNAINN
-304 VGFMPMGTFIG
+304 VKSITDNAASDMTNMVKNEANAEAIKYVLIVITMIPVMLIYPFVQKYFIKG
-315 EALGRLE
+315 
-322 FNWILVPIGMIIG
+322 IMIG
-335 YFVVAAEPAVH
+335 
-346 VLNKQVYEIT
+346 
-356 AGAIPPKAM
+356 
-365 SISLAIGVSVSV
+365 SIKG
-377 GLAMFRILTGMPIMY
+377 
-392 LLIPGYAL
+392 
-400 ALILMFFVPPIFTSI
+400 
-415 AFDSGGVA
+415 
-423 SGPMTATF
+423 
-431 LLPLAI
+431 
-437 GACTAMGGDVVSDA
+437 
-451 FGVVAMVAM
+451 
-460 TPLITIQILGVY
+460 
-472 YRIKQRGIKRRA
+472 
-484 DAELA
+484 
-489 PDEDIIDL
+489 

>member
-1 MGNDKAVKAGN
+1 MGNDKAGKAGN

-72 LDIYSQVIKSKNI
+72 LDIYSQVIKSQNI

-206 TVPILAVM
+206 SVPILAVM
-214 VLGMLYHPESA
+214 VLFYAVGHWNSYFDAMIYLNSPELYN
-225 VYTSS
+225 
-230 GVTAAETTMDLGMQ
+230 
-244 FLSELPHYCREVA
+244 
-257 LALAPIA
+257 
-264 AFFFVIQFTTLHLK
+264 IQ
-278 GQTLFR
+278 
-284 IIMGLVYTYI
+284 
-294 GLVLFLLGVN
+294 LVLRNAINN
-304 VGFMPMGTFIG
+304 VKSISENGASDMANMVKNEANG
-315 EALGRLE
+315 EAIKYVL
-322 FNWILVPIGMIIG
+322 IVITMIPVMIIYPFVQK
-335 YFVVAAEPAVH
+335 YFI
-346 VLNKQVYEIT
+346 KGIMI
-356 AGAIPPKAM
+356 G
-365 SISLAIGVSVSV
+365 SIKG
-377 GLAMFRILTGMPIMY
+377 
-392 LLIPGYAL
+392 
-400 ALILMFFVPPIFTSI
+400 
-415 AFDSGGVA
+415 
-423 SGPMTATF
+423 
-431 LLPLAI
+431 
-437 GACTAMGGDVVSDA
+437 
-451 FGVVAMVAM
+451 
-460 TPLITIQILGVY
+460 
-472 YRIKQRGIKRRA
+472 
-484 DAELA
+484 
-489 PDEDIIDL
+489 